1 MAVFCLSNSAKR
13 CRFLCSVL
21 KDPFSS
27 CRTCHRGYLSCSG
40 VEEEEEEETPITDFN
55 DVQDVHSSCTI
66 PIFSFSKCHC
76 YSQLLVLFCVFIQCF
91 NCVQVLVSMIRN
103 RAMEAKLRKVSMVNH
118 NYSFVV
124 HPTSG
129 VLFVSKAKQQ
139 AYDDNSTQKQDN
151 SKGSEEVDDFASV
164 KTHFSTY
171 IATADDSEAYF
182 SCCSD
187 PDLDE
192 SRWWVFETLDSSE
205 VKRRS
210 IIQEVCHCEG
220 WPFGLCRKT
229 LLLPPLPKSPSESWS
244 WCKTFPKTVKAI

>member
-55 DVQDVHSSCTI
+55 DVQD
-66 PIFSFSKCHC
+66 
-76 YSQLLVLFCVFIQCF
+76 
-91 NCVQVLVSMIRN
+91 VLVSMIRN